1 MVRLSSPVA
10 IFTLLAA
17 FAVGAHCDTIT
28 YSESAIVSG
37 SIGNTNFTNALVTLT
52 ATGSS
57 STVVESLPGVFINVL
72 PTELTI
78 AGIGSTMFT
87 DTIQF
92 VSNTTNDLAGVGD
105 RTLNLAV
112 LFTQNS
118 AFGSYNLQTGIGAT
132 TGSPAFDFGA
142 KFGTQLGLFSI
153 ESSGS
158 STFQAIDTSTP
169 TVPEP
174 SAFTLLGTGIL
185 GIASVVRRK
194 LLSHS

>member
-1 MVRLSSPVA
+1 VRISLRLA
-10 IFTLLAA
+10 ICALFAA
-17 FAVGAHCDTIT
+17 FTVGAQADTIT

-37 SIGNTNFTNALVTLT
+37 SIGNTNFTNALITLT

-57 STVVESLPGVFINVL
+57 STVVVGDLPGIFINIL

-87 DTIQF
+87 DSIQF
-92 VSNTTNDLAGVGD
+92 VSNTISDLAGVGD
-105 RTLNLAV
+105 MTTNLAV

-118 AFGSYNLQTGIGAT
+118 VFGGYNLQTGIDAT
-132 TGSPAFDFGA
+132 TGPSVINIGA
-142 KFGTQLGLFSI
+142 KFGTELGLFSI
-153 ESSGS
+153 VSSGP
-158 STFQAIDTSTP
+158 STFQATDTTTP

-185 GIASVVRRK
+185 GLTGVVRRK
-194 LLSHS
+194 FLSRS